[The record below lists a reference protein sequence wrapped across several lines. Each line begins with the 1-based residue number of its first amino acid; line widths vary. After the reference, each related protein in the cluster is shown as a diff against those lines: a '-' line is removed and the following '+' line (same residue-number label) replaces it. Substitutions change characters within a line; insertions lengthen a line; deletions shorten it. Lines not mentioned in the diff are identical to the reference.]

1 MIDRFLAGNPF
12 RRVVEAAMCLPGRRG
27 LVAQEAGSG
36 LRRSGISGGGRLVG
50 RRGFIGWGWLPRG
63 VVGWGRVR
71 GWGVLIS

>member
-1 MIDRFLAGNPF
+1 
-12 RRVVEAAMCLPGRRG
+12 MCLPGRRG

-63 VVGWGRVR
+63 VGG
-71 GWGVLIS
+71 